1 MEVKEAVKKALAY
14 VEEAF
19 SDGGLSDLGLEEVVY
34 DDLKENWQVT
44 VGFSRPWHYVR
55 DEKGAMVDGNSVE
68 RDYKVVVIRDSDGT
82 VTAIRDRRCLV

>member
-19 SDGGLSDLGLEEVVY
+19 SEGELSNIGLEEVVY

-44 VGFSRPWHYVR
+44 VGFSRPWHCVR
-55 DEKGAMVDGNSVE
+55 DEKGAMVSGNSVE

-82 VTAIRDRRCLV
+82 VTAIRDRRLLV